1 MRHTECASLRFF
13 NSAAPPVPST
23 CFLASTPQV
32 TALGLFKEALI
43 APIIAAAAAA
53 AAGGVP
59 AHLAAEMKPFA
70 PDSGEPPRVKQE
82 QVGPRP
88 PCW

>member
-1 MRHTECASLRFF
+1 MLLLD
-13 NSAAPPVPST
+13 AAPTLST
-23 CFLASTPQV
+23 SHVLDVWTLSCCLVSTPQV

-53 AAGGVP
+53 ASGGVP
-59 AHLAAEMKPFA
+59 AHLAAEMKPFV

-82 QVGPRP
+82 QVGRLGVNR
-88 PCW
+88 